1 MSSWANL
8 HANKQRKGPTI
19 SSYLEISTD
28 DDLFTNLLRFSYVF
42 VAKQRSAEPMYV
54 YDKKGMVQNLL
65 KVSPVVHYIKE
76 VPSTASNILY
86 DIDSCVKVLQTM
98 NVSTVRKT
106 VQSIN
111 ILNSEK
117 ELLVQNNLKSN
128 LVNASQ
134 FDCGIVLDVSGSA
147 VQAVNALKIFQARTF
162 KKTLK
167 IFVMTNNYHYL
178 HEFVTK
184 GDKSWTFASLMKNK
198 MPETEEAMTLK
209 ILSDTY
215 LMQSIPHIFVTPST
229 SVGRYLYLTTKSIS
243 AMDSSVN
250 SLDGENFSIL

>member
-8 HANKQRKGPTI
+8 QVNKQRKGPMI
-19 SSYLEISTD
+19 SSYLEITSD

-42 VAKQRSAEPMYV
+42 VAKQRVAEPMYV
-54 YDKKGMVQNLL
+54 YDKKGILQNLL
-65 KVSPVVHYIKE
+65 KVSPVVHYVKE

-86 DIDSCVKVLQTM
+86 DMTSCVNILKSM
-98 NVSTVRKT
+98 NTTTLRKT
-106 VQSIN
+106 IQSIN
-111 ILNSEK
+111 IINSEK

-128 LVNASQ
+128 LLSASQ

-147 VQAVNALKIFQARTF
+147 VQAVKALKTFQTRTF

-167 IFVMTNNYHYL
+167 IFVMTNNFHYL
-178 HEFVTK
+178 HEFVTH

-198 MPETEEAMTLK
+198 MPSDEDSIYLK
-209 ILSDTY
+209 MLSDTY
-215 LMQSIPHIFVTPST
+215 LMQSLPHIFVSPST
-229 SVGRYLYLTTKSIS
+229 SVGKYLYLTTKSIS

-250 SLDGENFSIL
+250 TLDGENFSII